1 MKHSAIIKFV
11 KIILIIS
18 FLISSIPTFSSASI
32 IDDVFKD
39 GKDFLSTEPNSTIT
53 NSVDGSKIIGTSKDI
68 YNILVTIGIIIAS
81 IIILVL
87 GIQFM
92 TGSIEQKAK
101 VKEMLIP
108 FIVGCIIVF
117 GSLAIWRMVT
127 TIVST
132 TV

>member
-1 MKHSAIIKFV
+1 MKNNTIIKIV
-11 KIILIIS
+11 KIIL
-18 FLISSIPTFSSASI
+18 LISILICSIPTFSTASFL
-32 IDDVFKD
+32 DDVFKD
-39 GKDFLSTEPNSTIT
+39 GKDFISTNPNSDIT
-53 NSVDGSKIIGTSKDI
+53 SKIDDGKIVDNSKTI
-68 YNILVTIGIIIAS
+68 YSILLTIGIIIAA

-108 FIVGCIIVF
+108 FIVGCVVIF
-117 GSLAIWRMVT
+117 GSLTIWRLVT
-127 TIVST
+127 SILST